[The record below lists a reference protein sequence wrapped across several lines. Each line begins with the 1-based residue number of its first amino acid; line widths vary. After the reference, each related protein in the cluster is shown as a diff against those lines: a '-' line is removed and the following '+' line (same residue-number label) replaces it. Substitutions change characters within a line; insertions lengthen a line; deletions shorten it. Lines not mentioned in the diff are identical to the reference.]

1 MRGPVCVSTWS
12 CIFTAWRPD
21 PSVGDTPVLAGEVE
35 MERVPRPG
43 SRVRGAV
50 PDIITTQ
57 FIAATQASRLVSH
70 VNVSTTCLCIK
81 IGTLVDSHTKFF
93 PDCPLVKVLET
104 SIPIS
109 DEGTMNILCI

>member
-1 MRGPVCVSTWS
+1 MLYALGVVFLQLGDR
-12 CIFTAWRPD
+12 RPD
-21 PSVGDTPVLAGEVE
+21 PSVGDTPVVAGEVE

-81 IGTLVDSHTKFF
+81 IGTLVDMWTQTLNFSLTAQW
-93 PDCPLVKVLET
+93 
-104 SIPIS
+104 
-109 DEGTMNILCI
+109 

>member
-1 MRGPVCVSTWS
+1 MTSTPNPHLTYQLACNPDTECDSSCEGQYVVCTWS

-21 PSVGDTPVLAGEVE
+21 PSVGDTPMLAGEVE

-57 FIAATQASRLVSH
+57 FIAATQASRHGSH
-70 VNVSTTCLCIK
+70 VNVPT
-81 IGTLVDSHTKFF
+81 
-93 PDCPLVKVLET
+93 
-104 SIPIS
+104 
-109 DEGTMNILCI
+109 